1 MYLEVFLGS
10 IKYICAHVKPIKKKK
25 KVTVYKSCLEIF
37 NFHVSG

>member
-25 KVTVYKSCLEIF
+25 VTVYKSCLEIF